1 MSEVSKARP
10 VIRGSVTLPGAARR
24 IYFATPAYGA
34 TFCGDYVRSMFALL
48 TTKTKVATDY
58 SFHYFDYADVVTARN
73 YLISDFYFNHAK
85 SSHLLFVDDDMGFEP
100 KLIHAML
107 DLNEDLVGTIYPKR
121 KVDLKKLHAAGDLPF
136 EKALARASEFIG
148 EERKPQQRKNGFV
161 NVTHCGTG
169 IMLISRA
176 CVERM
181 VATLPELVD
190 TVRVKRMPF
199 ADRFE
204 KFITPFDKIKTDDF
218 ELSED
223 FSFCRR
229 WVGDCGGTIW
239 AHPGEGITHVGAM
252 TYGANYND
260 R

>member
-1 MSEVSKARP
+1 MSEASKARP
-10 VIRGSVTLPGAARR
+10 VIRGSVTIPGATRR
-24 IYFATPAYGA
+24 VYFATPAYGA
-34 TFCGDYVRSMFALL
+34 TFCGEYVRSMFALL
-48 TTKTKVATDY
+48 TTTMKVPTDY

-85 SSHLLFVDDDMGFEP
+85 STHLLFVDDDMGFEP
-100 KLIHAML
+100 ALIGQML

-121 KVDLKKLHAAGDLPF
+121 KIDLRKLHASGGLPF

-148 EERKPQQRKNGFV
+148 DERTPQQRKSGFI
-161 NVTHCGTG
+161 NVKQCGTG
-169 IMLISRA
+169 IMLISRG

-181 VATLPELVD
+181 VQTLPALVD
-190 TVRVKRMPF
+190 TVAVKRMPF

-204 KFITPFDKIKTDDF
+204 KFITPFDKIRTGDF

-229 WVGDCGGTIW
+229 WVMDCGGTIW
-239 AHPGEGITHVGAM
+239 AHPGAGVRHVGQM
-252 TYGANYND
+252 TYGADYTQ